1 MRLSDEAG
9 AEASGRVS
17 SGCQVVGATAH
28 DGGQTRARHVGDLAH
43 ATDDSGVSSP
53 GLGVVDGGEA
63 RCHTRL
69 TCGDGDVPG
78 FESGH
83 GTRCLLD
90 FFGSA
95 PGCQRRDREDAP
107 IGRHGLSPADVL
119 RDSAAADGR
128 GDRI

>member
-17 SGCQVVGATAH
+17 SGCQVVGTATH

-69 TCGDGDVPG
+69 TCGDGDIPG
-78 FESGH
+78 FEPGD
-83 GTRCLLD
+83 GTRRLLD
-90 FFGSA
+90 FFGGPA
-95 PGCQRRDREDAP
+95 GCEGGDRHDGA
-107 IGRHGLSPADVL
+107 IGRHGHSPADVL